1 MSDIPQRNIR
11 WLPVFNAT
19 SPKETIPGFALMAVA
34 GGVVL
39 NGQHV
44 FNVAKH
50 DSGIA
55 SESNQFPSRM
65 IFNGPTPIPP
75 ERYGQ
80 GTQDCPARALIEAE
94 DMDFSEAETAIHEW
108 GAQDDSWYLKP
119 VARGP
124 FHDIGLDRSTVPLG
138 SGESLLWVQRGN
150 IRPPV
155 YSSTFRNN
163 LTEIQPGD
171 PVAPVA
177 DTYRDPAS
185 EGLPSGVLATAVGL
199 YTTLSGSYLFGFS
212 GSLYSNSAPRGT
224 QLTLRLY
231 RSTNP
236 DTVISGSAD
245 MTATSYN
252 VVRTQDIETDEYG
265 ADILTTMENVAMG
278 GPIQLTAGDSIAI
291 INDSAYPVVVA
302 AVNFWA
308 MLVMPHAVEA
318 EGE

>member
-1 MSDIPQRNIR
+1 MSENDFRSSIDRQRRVPAQLASSITV
-11 WLPVFNAT
+11 PAFGVCQYFN
-19 SPKETIPGFALMAVA
+19 SL
-34 GGVVL
+34 L
-39 NGQHV
+39 
-44 FNVAKH
+44 
-50 DSGIA
+50 
-55 SESNQFPSRM
+55 PSRLLPKSRQVVTVGR
-65 IFNGPTPIPP
+65 ISTAAGAERLCINGPTPIVASPDGNGKGEVTFDYPTYVLYEYSDGTPAPGELWGP
-75 ERYGQ
+75 EVGSFFLRKGV
-80 GTQDCPARALIEAE
+80 GGFTILG
-94 DMDFSEAETAIHEW
+94 
-108 GAQDDSWYLKP
+108 GATGE
-119 VARGP
+119 GP
-124 FHDIGLDRSTVPLG
+124 NAMVRVERTKSHTVF
-138 SGESLLWVQRGN
+138 
-150 IRPPV
+150 
-155 YSSTFRNN
+155 YDSTFRNN

-177 DTYRDPAS
+177 DIYRDPAS
-185 EGLPSGVLATAVGL
+185 EGQPSGVLATAIGL

-308 MLVMPHAVEA
+308 MLVMPHAVDA